1 MLTKCLYIG
10 TSHTKR
16 KITLLVSRAVVKRK
30 GNIPRT
36 RTSQDL
42 QKCSVLTQGSKQA
55 ALHTPFI
62 PQHCARWSSLVSL
75 GCTGGTGN
83 SALLMDGMQR
93 FGVTGKASSFQGHTE
108 HPVLLVGSRMGR
120 VCRRNDPLG
129 GTD

>member
-1 MLTKCLYIG
+1 MLGAHTGFQVGSSPHTLY
-10 TSHTKR
+10 
-16 KITLLVSRAVVKRK
+16 
-30 GNIPRT
+30 PP
-36 RTSQDL
+36 
-42 QKCSVLTQGSKQA
+42 
-55 ALHTPFI
+55 ALCQVEQFG
-62 PQHCARWSSLVSL
+62 AMVSL